1 MKPHP
6 APTALFIGAWIALC
20 IVGWWVTYLDKNIP
34 RKKRL
39 IPIFIVGSGVIFAI
53 FTLLIT
59 GDLHTM
65 VLVIPAVALIIFLNL
80 RQIKVC
86 PTCGRTI
93 HSGMWFSKAEYCS
106 KCGGRLD

>member
-6 APTALFIGAWIALC
+6 QITGLFLGVWIALC
-20 IVGWWVTYLDKNIP
+20 IVGWWVTYLDKNIA

-39 IPIFIVGSGVIFAI
+39 LPVFIVGTGVTFAI
-53 FTLLIT
+53 FAPLIT
-59 GDLHTM
+59 GDVRTI
-65 VLVIPAVALIIFLNL
+65 VLVVPAVLLIIFLNL

-93 HSGMWFSKAEYCS
+93 DSGMSFGKAVYCP
-106 KCGGRLD
+106 KCGGRLG